1 MRVFRLFPLLALTLL
16 AGCSDQRATFEIN
29 GGAHSLSLI
38 RITRFPWEKTAQYS
52 LVAARMPDCMRKH
65 AMPDAGLEVK
75 TEVFSPGNDA
85 WIVRQGNRM
94 YVAETRT
101 CQGFAKLDKAPDEGL
116 GDLVGVF
123 EVRGGNL
130 VFTPAPKA
138 PPAPPVAPA
147 APAAP
152 SGETP
157 SAAAPHAGDTAGAP
171 KN

>member
-1 MRVFRLFPLLALTLL
+1 MRVFRLFPLLALALL

-38 RITRFPWEKTAQYS
+38 RVTRFPWEKTAQYS

-65 AMPDAGLEVK
+65 AMPNAGLDVR

-85 WIVRQGNRM
+85 WIVRQAGRM
-94 YVAETRT
+94 YVTETRT

-116 GDLVGVF
+116 GELAGAF
-123 EVRGGNL
+123 EVRGGTL

-138 PPAPPVAPA
+138 PPAPPAAPA
-147 APAAP
+147 APAGEAP
-152 SGETP
+152 SP
-157 SAAAPHAGDTAGAP
+157 AAPVASDAASAP

>member
-1 MRVFRLFPLLALTLL
+1 MRVFRLFPLLALALL

-85 WIVRQGNRM
+85 WIIRQGGRM
-94 YVAETRT
+94 YVTETRT

-116 GDLVGVF
+116 GDLVGAF
-123 EVRGGNL
+123 EVRGDTL

-138 PPAPPVAPA
+138 PPAPPVAPVP
-147 APAAP
+147 PAAP
-152 SGETP
+152 SSEASP
-157 SAAAPHAGDTAGAP
+157 VVAPAAGDASNAP

>member
-1 MRVFRLFPLLALTLL
+1 VRVLRLFPLLALALL

-52 LVAARMPDCMRKH
+52 LVAAHMPDCMRKH
-65 AMPDAGLEVK
+65 PMPDAGLDVK

-85 WIVRQGNRM
+85 WIIRQGGRM
-94 YVAETRT
+94 YVTETRT

-123 EVRGGNL
+123 EVRGDTL

-138 PPAPPVAPA
+138 PPAPPVPPVAPA
-147 APAAP
+147 GEVPPAAA
-152 SGETP
+152 T
-157 SAAAPHAGDTAGAP
+157 AAGDAASAP